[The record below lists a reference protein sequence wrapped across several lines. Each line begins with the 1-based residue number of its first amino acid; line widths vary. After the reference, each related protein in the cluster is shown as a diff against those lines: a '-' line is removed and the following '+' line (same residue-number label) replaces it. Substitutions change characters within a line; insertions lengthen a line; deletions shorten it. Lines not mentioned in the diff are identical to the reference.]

1 VIKVSFIDSYKQ
13 EINPE
18 VVLEIMPELK
28 EDYLQHHPCKWEEV
42 RIQLW
47 SVASSRIEDCVPSIE
62 KYSLLCTPILFDNED
77 TPGYFTVCDK
87 TMEEQIAEFD
97 QQLGI
102 THEMGCT
109 ITNTDLSAEVKVKL
123 VHVISEIDHGNKL
136 KTFN

>member
-1 VIKVSFIDSYKQ
+1 MSFIDSYKQ

-47 SVASSRIEDCVPSIE
+47 SVASLRIEDCAPSIE

-77 TPGYFTVCDK
+77 PPRYFTVCDK

-97 QQLGI
+97 QRLDI

-109 ITNTDLSAEVKVKL
+109 IVNTDLSAEVKVKL
-123 VHVISEIDHGNKL
+123 VHVISEINHGNKL